1 MTAADAPAAA
11 AGELQKPK
19 RAASAYFLF
28 NNEIREAVMKEQREK
43 NGGKANLGAVA
54 KEVSV
59 RWAALGEAEKKVLE
73 DKAAEDRQRYAKEFA
88 AYLEASDPAGT
99 LRKKYQDLIPK
110 KPMTAYF
117 LFSQDAANREKA
129 AEALKAAGTA
139 EPAMKQITG
148 KLAEM
153 WKAASAE
160 EKAPFEERCKKE
172 QVEFLEKQKVW
183 QATPEFAEIEKA
195 EKAQEEKRKQE
206 AAGAEQPEGGE
217 AKGKKRGRSVAK
229 EAGEAAKAKEPK
241 AKEPK
246 TPAEKK
252 ARTAEA
258 RSARK
263 ERRGAAPEP
272 EIDAGVLAEAD
283 KAGLGGG
290 LRNLAARPEV
300 AASGKSPGEI
310 LAALRASG
318 GLVHPARRALL
329 GA

>member
-19 RAASAYFLF
+19 RAASAYFLY
-28 NNEIREAVMKEQREK
+28 NNEIREAVTKEQREK

-195 EKAQEEKRKQE
+195 EKAQEEKKKQE
-206 AAGAEQPEGGE
+206 AAEAEQPEGE
-217 AKGKKRGRSVAK
+217 ETKGRKRGRSVAK
-229 EAGEAAKAKEPK
+229 EAKEAKEPAAKAKEPK
-241 AKEPK
+241 S
-246 TPAEKK
+246 PAEKK
-252 ARTAEA
+252 AKAAEA
-258 RSARK
+258 KPAKK
-263 ERRGAAPEP
+263 EKKGAAPEP
-272 EIDAGVLAEAD
+272 WIDAGVLAEAT
-283 KAGLGGG
+283 KAGLEGS
-290 LRNLAARPEV
+290 LRNLAARPEIV
-300 AASGKSPGEI
+300 ASGKSSKEI
-310 LAALRASG
+310 LAALQASS

>member
-1 MTAADAPAAA
+1 MSAADAPAAA

-19 RAASAYFLF
+19 RAASAYFLY
-28 NNEIREAVMKEQREK
+28 NNEIREEVMKEQREK

-54 KEVSV
+54 KEVSI
-59 RWAALGEAEKKVLE
+59 RWAALGEAEKKVHE
-73 DKAAEDRQRYAKEFA
+73 EKAAEDRLRYAKEYA

-139 EPAMKQITG
+139 EPAMKQITS

-172 QVEFLEKQKVW
+172 QAEFLEKQKVW
-183 QATPEFAEIEKA
+183 QATPQFAEIEKA
-195 EKAQEEKRKQE
+195 EKAQEEKKKQE
-206 AAGAEQPEGGE
+206 AAEAEQPEGE
-217 AKGKKRGRSVAK
+217 ETKGRKRGRSVAK
-229 EAGEAAKAKEPK
+229 EAKEAKEPAAKAKEPK
-241 AKEPK
+241 E
-246 TPAEKK
+246 PAEKK
-252 ARTAEA
+252 AKAAEA
-258 RSARK
+258 KPARK
-263 ERRGAAPEP
+263 EKRGAAPEP
-272 EIDAGVLAEAD
+272 EIDAGVLAEAT
-283 KAGLGGG
+283 KAGLGGS
-290 LRNLAARPEV
+290 LRNLAARPEIV
-300 AASGKSPGEI
+300 ASGKSSKEI
-310 LAALRASG
+310 LAALQASC
-318 GLVHPARRALL
+318 GLVHPAKRALL

>member
-11 AGELQKPK
+11 AGEPQKPK
-19 RAASAYFLF
+19 RATSAYFLF

-195 EKAQEEKRKQE
+195 EKAQEEKKKQE
-206 AAGAEQPEGGE
+206 AAEAEQPEGE
-217 AKGKKRGRSVAK
+217 ETKGRKRGRSVAK
-229 EAGEAAKAKEPK
+229 EAKEAKEPAAKAKEPK
-241 AKEPK
+241 S
-246 TPAEKK
+246 PAEKK
-252 ARTAEA
+252 AKAAEA
-258 RSARK
+258 KPAKK
-263 ERRGAAPEP
+263 EKKGAAPEP
-272 EIDAGVLAEAD
+272 WIDAGVLAEAT
-283 KAGLGGG
+283 KAGLEGS
-290 LRNLAARPEV
+290 LRNLAARPEIV
-300 AASGKSPGEI
+300 ASGKSSKEI
-310 LAALRASG
+310 LAALQASS